1 MAKWTVDGILN
12 AQLENDALRSKIA
25 KQRTEIARLTQALE
39 KATSEKLLL
48 AKDIKWM
55 RGEEDGS

>member
-1 MAKWTVDGILN
+1 MAKWTIDGILD
-12 AQLENDALRSKIA
+12 AQYENTALKSKNA
-25 KQRTEIARLTQALE
+25 KQRTEVARLTQALE
-39 KATSEKLLL
+39 KVTSEKLLL

>member
-12 AQLENDALRSKIA
+12 AQS
-25 KQRTEIARLTQALE
+25 EIARLTQALE
-39 KATSEKLLL
+39 KVTSEKLLL
-48 AKDIKWM
+48 TKDLKWM

>member
-12 AQLENDALRSKIA
+12 AQLENDALRSKIS
-25 KQRTEIARLTQALE
+25 KQRTE
-39 KATSEKLLL
+39 
-48 AKDIKWM
+48 DIKWM

>member
-1 MAKWTVDGILN
+1 MAKWTADGILN

-25 KQRTEIARLTQALE
+25 KQRTEVARLTQALE
-39 KATSEKLLL
+39 KVTSEKLLL

>member
-12 AQLENDALRSKIA
+12 AQSENNSLKSKVA

-39 KATSEKLLL
+39 KVTSEKLLL
-48 AKDIKWM
+48 AKDLKWM